1 MTDLTKIIEP
11 FGLLDKATQEA
22 LRYHWEGG
30 VIEHYSGTAH
40 GWQPKDVV
48 CWYSRVV
55 YRAKPEPVHV
65 DRISEIYDF
74 YTVNPMTF
82 AGRHRITCNPD
93 GTNPTI
99 TWEPI
104 E

>member
-1 MTDLTKIIEP
+1 MTDLTKITTP

-30 VIEHYSGTAH
+30 MIEYYSSN
-40 GWQPKDVV
+40 GWKGICNL
-48 CWYSRVV
+48 CWLPNTV
-55 YRAKPEPVHV
+55 YRAKPEPVRVKLNYSYPLHV
-65 DRISEIYDF
+65 WTNII
-74 YTVNPMTF
+74 
-82 AGRHRITCNPD
+82 GRHVITCLED
-93 GTNPTI
+93 GTAPTV